1 MKEITLMKD
10 ILIVA
15 AIIAVW
21 YILQRYVLPKTG
33 QYPPDCANSCQV
45 TSNHDDSK
53 ESQTQNRLKTKIR
66 SLFRRLIPVST
77 TCFMT
82 WLSAMSKSLY
92 NFSLRMCRDPSDAED
107 MVQETFLNVFR
118 YLKDFRYET
127 KFKNWLYR
135 IAASTCIKKR
145 RKSKFAPE
153 RELSLEDFI
162 PKDEAEAQTQ
172 VPNWALM
179 PLDQLLNEELA
190 DMVNQAILSL
200 PEKYRLV
207 TVLRD
212 IEGFSTAETAQI
224 SGLSAANVKVA
235 AASCAPLSQRE
246 TERIL

>member
-1 MKEITLMKD
+1 MTKAKNPNRKKIKD
-10 ILIVA
+10 RDTELIQ
-15 AIIAVW
+15 AINSGQSDLFHDLVK
-21 YILQRYVLPKTG
+21 RYEQK
-33 QYPPDCANSCQV
+33 
-45 TSNHDDSK
+45 
-53 ESQTQNRLKTKIR
+53 
-66 SLFRRLIPVST
+66 
-77 TCFMT
+77 
-82 WLSAMSKSLY
+82 LY

-107 MVQETFLNVFR
+107 MVQEAFLNVFR
-118 YLKDFRYET
+118 YLKDFRFET

-153 RELSLEDFI
+153 LELSLEDFI

-207 TVLRD
+207 IVLRD

-224 SGLSAANVKVA
+224 LGLSAANVKVRLHRA
-235 AASCAPLSQRE
+235 RLFLRE
-246 TERIL
+246 KLKGYFNHGE

>member
-1 MKEITLMKD
+1 
-10 ILIVA
+10 
-15 AIIAVW
+15 
-21 YILQRYVLPKTG
+21 
-33 QYPPDCANSCQV
+33 
-45 TSNHDDSK
+45 
-53 ESQTQNRLKTKIR
+53 
-66 SLFRRLIPVST
+66 
-77 TCFMT
+77 
-82 WLSAMSKSLY
+82 
-92 NFSLRMCRDPSDAED
+92 

-153 RELSLEDFI
+153 RELSLEAFI
-162 PKDEAEAQTQ
+162 LKDEAEAQAQ

-190 DMVNQAILSL
+190 DMINQAILSL

-207 TVLRD
+207 IVLRD

-224 SGLSAANVKVA
+224 LGLSASNIKVRLHRA
-235 AASCAPLSQRE
+235 RLFLRE
-246 TERIL
+246 KLKGYFEHGE